1 MWKGTVFAEFRAN
14 RSKTYRNCAFPQ
26 NLHTRKLGES
36 SVFYAVIDKFVV
48 ADDRVYPL
56 HDDEYLLIVA
66 QTCADLLTKIRT
78 SLPEPF

>member
-1 MWKGTVFAEFRAN
+1 M
-14 RSKTYRNCAFPQ
+14 
-26 NLHTRKLGES
+26 
-36 SVFYAVIDKFVV
+36 IDKFVV

-66 QTCADLLTKIRT
+66 QTCTDLLTKIRT